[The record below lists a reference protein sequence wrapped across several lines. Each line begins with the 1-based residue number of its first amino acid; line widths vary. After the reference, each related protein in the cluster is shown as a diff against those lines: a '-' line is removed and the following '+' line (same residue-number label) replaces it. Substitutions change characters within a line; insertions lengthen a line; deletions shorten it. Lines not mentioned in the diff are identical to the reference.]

1 MEATKNQQKKK
12 KINQVK
18 SQLHIKAAG
27 AALGV
32 RGDPSEPPTGL
43 RLRVVNDPEG
53 IKK

>member
-1 MEATKNQQKKK
+1 MEATKNQQKII

-32 RGDPSEPPTGL
+32 GGTPSEPPARL
-43 RLRVVNDPEG
+43 RLRVVNDPSG
-53 IKK
+53 N